1 MFMTPFTT
9 DKLLKCERAIKVSQA
24 LSTADLRCR
33 LSSCSAMLRGD
44 KREPLVLGHKDLT
57 DKTSAKVKL
66 FAQELSKFLSI
77 HPICILTSNELSW
90 RFLTYRVCLF
100 AGGIF
105 SQQSNVFSQIF
116 FWQ

>member
-1 MFMTPFTT
+1 
-9 DKLLKCERAIKVSQA
+9 
-24 LSTADLRCR
+24 
-33 LSSCSAMLRGD
+33 MLRGD

-77 HPICILTSNELSW
+77 HPICILTSNELSC

-105 SQQSNVFSQIF
+105 SQQQSNVFSQIF
-116 FWQ
+116 LAEVKLVYYHML

>member
-1 MFMTPFTT
+1 
-9 DKLLKCERAIKVSQA
+9 
-24 LSTADLRCR
+24 
-33 LSSCSAMLRGD
+33 MLRGD

-116 FWQ
+116 FGRSHMP

>member
-57 DKTSAKVKL
+57 DKTSAKENYLPK
-66 FAQELSKFLSI
+66 S
-77 HPICILTSNELSW
+77 
-90 RFLTYRVCLF
+90 CLNSLAF
-100 AGGIF
+100 IQF
-105 SQQSNVFSQIF
+105 VF
-116 FWQ
+116 